1 MKVLL
6 HTRSQDK
13 FDWKKESR
21 EFGRL
26 PVVDEFVALDS
37 NSQWYQVQ
45 LVVHCAFKAEYEA
58 EVYAVEINHSE
69 AMSRAFGDED

>member
-1 MKVLL
+1 MRVFL
-6 HTRSQDK
+6 HTRSQGK
-13 FDWKKESR
+13 FDWKNESR

-26 PVVDEFVALDS
+26 PAVDEFVALDS

-45 LVVHCAFKAEYEA
+45 LVVHCVFEAEYEA

-69 AMSRAFGDED
+69 ALSRAFGDEG